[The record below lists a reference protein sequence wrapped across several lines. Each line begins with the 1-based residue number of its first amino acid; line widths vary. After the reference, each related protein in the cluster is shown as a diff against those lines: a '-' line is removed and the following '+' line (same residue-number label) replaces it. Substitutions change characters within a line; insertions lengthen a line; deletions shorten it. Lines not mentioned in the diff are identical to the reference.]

1 MLRKHKKF
9 SWPRKLYDQ
18 DRIKEENKLVERFG
32 LKNKREIWKAEAKV
46 AYYRSRAKALITA
59 SAHEQKTLF
68 NKLTSMG
75 LKVESIADVLALTKE
90 DLMKRRLSSV
100 LVAKKLAMTPK
111 QARQMIV
118 HKRVLINGKVVSSPG
133 YVVEVAEEGQLS
145 LKMPS
150 AGVSQ

>member
-32 LKNKREIWKAEAKV
+32 LKNKREIWRCEAKV

-68 NKLTSMG
+68 NKLNAIG

-100 LVAKKLAMTPK
+100 LVAKNIAATPK

-118 HKRVLINGKVVSSPG
+118 HKRIMTDGKVVSSPG
-133 YVVEVAEEGQLS
+133 YLVPIAEEGKIS
-145 LKMPS
+145 LKS
-150 AGVSQ
+150 AKGVAQ